1 MRKNQVLNSNGNIVI
16 QEKIISKFLYNET
29 MEVH

>member
-16 QEKIISKFLYNET
+16 QEKIISEFLYNET